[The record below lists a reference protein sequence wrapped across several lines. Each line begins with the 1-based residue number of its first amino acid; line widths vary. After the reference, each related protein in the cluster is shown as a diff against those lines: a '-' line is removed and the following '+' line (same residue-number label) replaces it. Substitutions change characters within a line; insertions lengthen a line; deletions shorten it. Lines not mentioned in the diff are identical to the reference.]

1 MSNETKHTPGPWE
14 TSTDYMEISPSSGPK
29 SHVELAR
36 IVGPGE
42 GSSFY
47 TYDEASANARLIA
60 AAPELLAAC
69 KALLAEVGDVVCSF
83 VKEAHGDV
91 CETDP
96 CGVCAME
103 HAIAKAEG
111 R

>member
-1 MSNETKHTPGPWE
+1 MSTTKHTPGPWE
-14 TSTDYMEISPSSGPK
+14 ASADCMEISPSSGPK

-42 GSSFY
+42 GSSY
-47 TYDEASANARLIA
+47 YSYDEATANARLIA

-69 KALLAEVGDVVCSF
+69 KAAVNALRSCQWGNCSPRQVKSIANAAEAA
-83 VKEAHGDV
+83 EA
-91 CETDP
+91 
-96 CGVCAME
+96 
-103 HAIAKAEG
+103 AISKAEG